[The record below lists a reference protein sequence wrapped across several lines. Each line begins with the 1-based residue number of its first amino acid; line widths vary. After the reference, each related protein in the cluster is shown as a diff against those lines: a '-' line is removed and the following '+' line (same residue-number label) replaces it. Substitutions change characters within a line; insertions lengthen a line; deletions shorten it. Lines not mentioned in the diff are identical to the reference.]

1 MFELGQALNAGQSP
15 SIDITSDPTDN
26 VSSESGRWIEYLMMA
41 LLSVLWSNL
50 GFDTFNRESCL
61 LKSASSRANEI
72 ACSGRLNGSQINSPS
87 GREGTNG
94 GRFKSSGL
102 TVEVQDKWI
111 AMMRRQ
117 EPAIVSPR
125 SG

>member
-1 MFELGQALNAGQSP
+1 MLELGQALNAGQSP
-15 SIDITSDPTDN
+15 STDNTSDPANTM
-26 VSSESGRWIEYLMMA
+26 SSESGRWMEYLMMT
-41 LLSVLWSNL
+41 LLSVFWANL

-87 GREGTNG
+87 GRVGTDG

-102 TVEVQDKWI
+102 TVEVQDEWI

-117 EPAIVSPR
+117 EPAIVSPK

>member
-1 MFELGQALNAGQSP
+1 MFKLGQALNAGQSP
-15 SIDITSDPTDN
+15 STDITSDPTNN
-26 VSSESGRWIEYLMMA
+26 VSSESGRWMEYLMMM
-41 LLSVLWSNL
+41 LLSVFWANL
-50 GFDTFNRESCL
+50 GLDTFNRESCL
-61 LKSASSRANEI
+61 LKSTSSRANQI

-87 GREGTNG
+87 GRVGIDG

-102 TVEVQDKWI
+102 TVEVQDEWI

-117 EPAIVSPR
+117 EPTIVSPK

>member
-1 MFELGQALNAGQSP
+1 MFELGQALNAEQSP

-26 VSSESGRWIEYLMMA
+26 VSSESGRWIEYLMM
-41 LLSVLWSNL
+41 
-50 GFDTFNRESCL
+50 T
-61 LKSASSRANEI
+61 
-72 ACSGRLNGSQINSPS
+72 RLNGSQINSPS
-87 GREGTNG
+87 GRVGTDG

-102 TVEVQDKWI
+102 TVEVQDEWI

-117 EPAIVSPR
+117 EPAIVSPK

>member
-61 LKSASSRANEI
+61 SKSASSRANEI

-102 TVEVQDKWI
+102 TVEVQDEWI

-117 EPAIVSPR
+117 EPAIVSPK

>member
-15 SIDITSDPTDN
+15 SMDITSDPTDN

-41 LLSVLWSNL
+41 LLSMFWSNL

-102 TVEVQDKWI
+102 TVEVQDEWI

>member
-15 SIDITSDPTDN
+15 SIDITSNPTNN
-26 VSSESGRWIEYLMMA
+26 VSSESGQWMEYLMMT
-41 LLSVLWSNL
+41 LLSVFWPNL
-50 GFDTFNRESCL
+50 GFDTFNRESFL

-72 ACSGRLNGSQINSPS
+72 ACSGQLNGSQINSPS
-87 GREGTNG
+87 GRVGTDG

-102 TVEVQDKWI
+102 TVEVQDEWI

-117 EPAIVSPR
+117 EPAIVSPK

>member
-102 TVEVQDKWI
+102 TVEVQDEWI
-111 AMMRRQ
+111 AMMRRH

>member
-1 MFELGQALNAGQSP
+1 MLELGQALNAGQSP
-15 SIDITSDPTDN
+15 STDN
-26 VSSESGRWIEYLMMA
+26 TSNPTNTMSSESGQWMEYLMMT
-41 LLSVLWSNL
+41 LLSVFWANL
-50 GFDTFNRESCL
+50 GFDTFNCESCL
-61 LKSASSRANEI
+61 LNSASSRANET

-87 GREGTNG
+87 GRVGTDG

-102 TVEVQDKWI
+102 TVEVQDEWI

-117 EPAIVSPR
+117 EPAIVSPK

>member
-102 TVEVQDKWI
+102 TVEVQDEWI

-117 EPAIVSPR
+117 EPAIVSPK

>member
-15 SIDITSDPTDN
+15 STDITSNPTDN
-26 VSSESGRWIEYLMMA
+26 GSSESGRWMEYLMMT
-41 LLSVLWSNL
+41 LLSVFWANL
-50 GFDTFNRESCL
+50 GFDTFNCESCL
-61 LKSASSRANEI
+61 LKSTSSRANEL

-87 GREGTNG
+87 GRVGTDG

-102 TVEVQDKWI
+102 TVEVQDEWI
-111 AMMRRQ
+111 ATMRRQ
-117 EPAIVSPR
+117 DPRIVSPK

>member
-87 GREGTNG
+87 GREGTDG

-102 TVEVQDKWI
+102 TVEVQDEWI
-111 AMMRRQ
+111 AMMRQQ

-125 SG
+125 SR

>member
-102 TVEVQDKWI
+102 TVEVQDEWI

>member
-1 MFELGQALNAGQSP
+1 MFELGQAVNAGQSP

-26 VSSESGRWIEYLMMA
+26 VSSDSGRWMKYLMMT
-41 LLSVLWSNL
+41 LLSVFWLNL

-61 LKSASSRANEI
+61 LKAASSRANEI

-87 GREGTNG
+87 GRVGTNG

-102 TVEVQDKWI
+102 TIEVQDEWI
-111 AMMRRQ
+111 AMMRQQ

-125 SG
+125 SR

>member
-41 LLSVLWSNL
+41 PLSVLWSNL

-87 GREGTNG
+87 GRVGTDG
-94 GRFKSSGL
+94 GRFKSSGS
-102 TVEVQDKWI
+102 TVEAQDEWI

-117 EPAIVSPR
+117 EPAIVSPK

>member
-15 SIDITSDPTDN
+15 STDITSDPTNN
-26 VSSESGRWIEYLMMA
+26 VSSESGRWMKYLVMT
-41 LLSVLWSNL
+41 LLSVFCANL

-61 LKSASSRANEI
+61 SKSTSSRANEI

-87 GREGTNG
+87 GCVGTDG

-102 TVEVQDKWI
+102 TVEVQDEWI

-117 EPAIVSPR
+117 EPTIVSPM